1 MKKKIHYGLRAIIV
15 LIVIYAAEMAVLGF
29 VYRFLSEVPYRAIAL
44 PVVVVV
50 VLGAW
55 VTIYMDMKK
64 RGER

>member
-1 MKKKIHYGLRAIIV
+1 MS
-15 LIVIYAAEMAVLGF
+15 VIYAIEMAVLGL
-29 VYRFLSEVPYRAIAL
+29 VYRFLSEVPYRVIAL

-55 VTIYMDMKK
+55 VTIYIDMKK